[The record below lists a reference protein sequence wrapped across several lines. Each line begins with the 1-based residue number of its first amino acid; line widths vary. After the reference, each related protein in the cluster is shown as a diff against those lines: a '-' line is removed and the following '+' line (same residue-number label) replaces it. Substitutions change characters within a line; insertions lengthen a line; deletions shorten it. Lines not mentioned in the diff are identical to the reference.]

1 MSKSRDVDASF
12 DLQDYVRVSY
22 CRYLPKIAERKLDE
36 DKDWVLLRISTE
48 VAELEE
54 TLFTD
59 MEATQKEHHH
69 GAQYEDLLK
78 VNIEATQRPVTELDP
93 EFWQNQAEV
102 MIKDRIPM
110 KYILNI
116 TNPEN
121 L

>member
-1 MSKSRDVDASF
+1 
-12 DLQDYVRVSY
+12 
-22 CRYLPKIAERKLDE
+22 
-36 DKDWVLLRISTE
+36 
-48 VAELEE
+48 
-54 TLFTD
+54 
-59 MEATQKEHHH
+59 
-69 GAQYEDLLK
+69 